1 MSGEDDALSLP
12 DTDNGG
18 SLSAQAR
25 LRIALVLNLSYTFAE
40 LAAYYSFDSLAMLT
54 DAVHNLSDVVA
65 IVVAYRIEMLKN
77 DPQVRR
83 LQHGA
88 GARSI
93 TCSISPDACLQRSVP
108 ATRLASAGRKCW
120 AGS

>member
-1 MSGEDDALSLP
+1 MRKGRKQQYRPMPMSGEDDALSLP

-25 LRIALVLNLSYTFAE
+25 LRIALMLNLSYTFAE

-88 GARSI
+88 
-93 TCSISPDACLQRSVP
+93 P
-108 ATRLASAGRKCW
+108 APAWCW
-120 AGS
+120 CKIDHLL